1 MWHNSRQWQWHCQR
15 SIETN
20 CCFQFHRNALSAL
33 HTAVGRGGPRV
44 QALNLAP
51 ARALRSLY
59 QVAPPQTG
67 IWELPRAW
75 PSTELPGLLLVKII
89 ESVSSPNSPLTPDP
103 PLTFFYIEG
112 GLVKPQQKS
121 PPAHAPIITTP
132 PTHCFKNSRQIIYW
146 TLLLFYTMFFFILI
160 FITWSP
166 TWCPSVLRQNVTP
179 PMLQRPRKRKFKV
192 LQMSSHN
199 CNG

>member
-1 MWHNSRQWQWHCQR
+1 M
-15 SIETN
+15 
-20 CCFQFHRNALSAL
+20 
-33 HTAVGRGGPRV
+33 GRGGPRV

-103 PLTFFYIEG
+103 P
-112 GLVKPQQKS
+112 PS
-121 PPAHAPIITTP
+121 PSSILKAGW
-132 PTHCFKNSRQIIYW
+132 FNRSR
-146 TLLLFYTMFFFILI
+146 
-160 FITWSP
+160 SP
-166 TWCPSVLRQNVTP
+166 HL
-179 PMLQRPRKRKFKV
+179 PMLQLSPRPPHTVSKIAGKLFTELCFYF
-192 LQMSSHN
+192 LQCFFLFQFSSHDHQLGAQVSSDRMSHLQCSSGRGSAN
-199 CNG
+199 SKFSK